1 MGPKAAGFNGQAH
14 AYTQPWPL
22 VGGKLNSYSV
32 RPSLHPAARPRLYSV
47 LRGDSL
53 PVAALVSFHRRCSH
67 LGPSLASPKNKA
79 GSQRA
84 VLQQAHGSKGVAT
97 IFCLLEVAILV
108 WVSLNRERHTR
119 ASIPAA
125 AVDFVAAL
133 GLVLLIF
140 LEHTRSQRSSL
151 LTGLYLSLTL
161 LLRAARARTLWF
173 LYGGGFLASTSIA
186 ALVVQLLLLAIDSYT
201 RLTHAPSS
209 KPSRTSPEESSGFLG
224 RSLLS
229 WILSLLLRGYR
240 GSLDLSNLGPID
252 TSLASAA
259 LTRNFSR
266 FISGHENAR
275 VFLVSSFRAVGWY
288 SFSPVIPRLC
298 LSGFTFAQPFLTSAV
313 IDYLNESSSSDF
325 SGRGLIGAAA
335 LIYTGMAVSTAW
347 YWNTSYKVSVMI
359 RGGILDSISQK
370 LLTLSISEKGAE
382 AKALTLMV
390 SDVQRVVAALA
401 YVHELWV
408 SPVETA
414 IGTWLLWRQLGPSSL
429 TVLAVALVSTTAS
442 IIVGKH
448 IATQQ
453 GNWLAATEKRMAAT
467 KRMLSSMKAIKML
480 GSNRSVHATL
490 EKLRLLE
497 FAASKIFR
505 RLIVGSLIASYSTVT
520 LAPVVVF
527 GAYIGT
533 TLQNND
539 FDAARM
545 FSSLVLITLI
555 SAPLIRLLQIIPSFG
570 SAFACAGRLAEF
582 FRKEPKQ
589 EPRSAQ
595 QHTSDSETLM
605 SVDMEQA
612 EKETLISVVDGSF
625 GWARDVSPMLT
636 EINLNV
642 RRGQHVVIKGAV
654 GSGKSLLLQSLL
666 GESAN
671 CSGEINVRGTVGYCS
686 QTPWLENVGAS
697 DVVFSRAADDL
708 AEAAHLQRVI
718 TDACALDSFL
728 GTQTS
733 GSTIGSAGAKL
744 SGGERQRLAIA
755 RAITTR
761 PSILLLD
768 DVFSAIDQR
777 TKEYMTARLFG
788 PEGMA
793 RKWGITV
800 LQTTHDDFIAQLAD
814 EAFAITPSG
823 HLGPYAPPTRVA
835 TGADVA
841 TLSSQETT
849 APKTVESQQGPTKT
863 MNDRQVYRAY
873 FRSIGHL
880 QMMLFFI
887 GGIAFAFCLRFPD
900 VWAMWWTNAS
910 TGPSSSNAKSVGYW
924 IGIYALLNVLPLIVV
939 GLWVMQLMLFIVPRS
954 GVQLHEKLLRTVLN
968 AKFAFL
974 SAVDTGSLVNRFN
987 QDLMFVD
994 SKLPIDLLNTAAT
1007 LFTCTAQVIL
1017 IVVSAVY
1024 LLASIPVLALVLV
1037 LTQHFYLRTSKQ
1049 LRVLDLESKA
1059 ALQSK
1064 LSETLSGLPTI
1075 RAHGWQD
1082 SVHRDFQSKIDDSQR
1097 PVYLLYMVQ
1106 TWLRFVM
1113 NMLVAGL
1120 SVLVIGVAVAL
1131 RQSRPDA
1138 TSAAGIG
1145 VAVLNIA
1152 SLGESLTNLLTAWT
1166 SLETSLACIARIEGF
1181 EQSTPLEKEPS
1192 DPTPPDHEWPSAGR
1206 ITLNHVYATYHVQSE
1221 EKETVWALEDICLD
1235 IKPGERVAICG
1246 ETGSG
1251 KSSLLLSL
1259 LSLIDTPLGSISIDG
1274 VDVANVTLERLR
1286 SSFLVISQDVLLH
1299 GLSVR
1304 DTLDPDGN
1312 VEGDDRV
1319 VAVLE
1324 ECGVWKP
1331 IEASGGLA
1339 ATLDQV
1345 TLSAGEMQLLALA
1358 RIVLEAGA
1366 KRAGIVLFDEAMSS
1380 IDVAT
1385 EKRITELVGKTL
1397 KGRTVI
1403 SILHRLEA
1411 ALEYDRIVVL
1421 DQGRVVHDGRPE
1433 EVREVAELFAS
1444 YRG

>member
-1 MGPKAAGFNGQAH
+1 MASCGWEAEQQFGPAVAPCRRPPDFTLLFEEAILRLLPSCLFTVAAAI
-14 AYTQPWPL
+14 WSLPL
-22 VGGKLNSYSV
+22 L
-32 RPSLHPAARPRLYSV
+32 RQRARPGLSV
-47 LRGDSL
+47 LS
-53 PVAALVSFHRRCSH
+53 CSK
-67 LGPSLASPKNKA
+67 L
-79 GSQRA
+79 
-84 VLQQAHGSKGVAT
+84 GVAT
-97 IFCLLEVAILV
+97 IFCLLELAILV
-108 WVSLNRERHTR
+108 WTSLNRERHTR
-119 ASIPAA
+119 ATIPAA
-125 AVDFVAAL
+125 AVDLVAAL
-133 GLVLLIF
+133 GLALLIF

-151 LTGLYLSLTL
+151 LIGLYLSLTL
-161 LLRAARARTLWF
+161 LLRAACARTLWF

-186 ALVVQLLLLAIDSYT
+186 AIAVQLLLLATDSYT
-201 RLTHAPSS
+201 RLACGSS
-209 KPSRTSPEESSGFLG
+209 PKPSRSSPEESSSFLG
-224 RSLLS
+224 RSLMS
-229 WILSLLLRGYR
+229 WILPLLLRGYR
-240 GSLDLSNLGPID
+240 GSLDLSNIGAID
-252 TSLASAA
+252 ASLASSS
-259 LTRNFSR
+259 LTSKFPR
-266 FISGHENAR
+266 FISGHKDAR

-288 SFSPVIPRLC
+288 SLSPVIPRLC

-313 IDYLNESSSSDF
+313 IDYLNDF
-325 SGRGLIGAAA
+325 SARTSPGAAWLA
-335 LIYTGMAVSTAW
+335 PPPSSTRAWLCVSTAW

-370 LLTLSISEKGAE
+370 LLTLSMSEKGAE

-401 YVHELWV
+401 YVHELWI

-533 TLQNND
+533 TLQNNA
-539 FDAARM
+539 FDAAKM

-582 FRKEPKQ
+582 FRKEAKQ
-589 EPRSAQ
+589 DPRFLQ
-595 QHTSDSETLM
+595 QHTSGGSPSE
-605 SVDMEQA
+605 SSDF
-612 EKETLISVVDGSF
+612 EKVEKDTLISVVDGSF
-625 GWARDVSPMLT
+625 GWERDASPMLT

-642 RRGQHVVIKGAV
+642 RRGQHIVIKGAV

-666 GESAN
+666 GELAN

-686 QTPWLENVGAS
+686 QNPWLENLSAS
-697 DVVFSRAADDL
+697 DGIFSRVTDDL
-708 AEAAHLQRVI
+708 ADDTQLRRVI
-718 TDACALDSFL
+718 VDACALESFL
-728 GTQTS
+728 NTQTS
-733 GSTIGSAGAKL
+733 GSTIGSGGAKL
-744 SGGERQRLAIA
+744 SGGERQRLSIA
-755 RAITTR
+755 RAIATR

-788 PEGMA
+788 PDGIA
-793 RKWGITV
+793 RQWGITV

-814 EAFAITPSG
+814 DAFIINPSG
-823 HLGPYAPPTRVA
+823 HLEPYGPPPRVA
-835 TGADVA
+835 TGSDVT
-841 TLSSQETT
+841 TLPSQESQETPTKKT
-849 APKTVESQQGPTKT
+849 AESEQGPTKM

-880 QMMLFFI
+880 HMLLFFI

-900 VWAMWWTNAS
+900 VWAMWWTEAS
-910 TGPSSSNAKSVGYW
+910 TGAFSDSKSVGYW

-939 GLWVMQLMLFIVPRS
+939 ALWVMQLMLFIVPRS

-1082 SVHRDFQSKIDDSQR
+1082 SVHRDFQTKIDDSQR

-1120 SVLVIGVAVAL
+1120 SVLVIGAAVAL
-1131 RQSRPDA
+1131 RQSSV

-1181 EQSTPLEKEPS
+1181 ETSTPLEKEPL
-1192 DPTPPDHEWPSAGR
+1192 DPTAPPDQEWPSAGR
-1206 ITLNHVYATYHVQSE
+1206 ITLNHVHAAYHVPSD

-1246 ETGSG
+1246 QTGSG

-1259 LSLIDTPLGSISIDG
+1259 LSLIDTPLGTITIDG
-1274 VDVANVTLERLR
+1274 VDVANVSLERLR
-1286 SSFLVISQDVLLH
+1286 SGFLVISQDVLLR

-1304 DTLDPDGN
+1304 ETLDPDGN
-1312 VEGDDRV
+1312 VQGDEQIV
-1319 VAVLE
+1319 TVLE

-1331 IEASGGLA
+1331 VEASGGLA

-1358 RIVLEAGA
+1358 RIVLEAGS
-1366 KRAGIVLFDEAMSS
+1366 RRGGIVLFDEAMSS

-1397 KGRTVI
+1397 QGRTVI

-1421 DQGRVVHDGRPE
+1421 ERGRVVHDGRPE
-1433 EVREVAELFAS
+1433 EVREAAELFAS
-1444 YRG
+1444 YRTHE